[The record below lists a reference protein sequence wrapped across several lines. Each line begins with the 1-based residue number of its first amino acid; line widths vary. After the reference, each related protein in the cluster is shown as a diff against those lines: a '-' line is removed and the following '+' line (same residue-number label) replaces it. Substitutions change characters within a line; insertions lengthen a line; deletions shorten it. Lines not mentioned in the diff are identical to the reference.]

1 MKAIK
6 KAQNG
11 TAKYSDPKPLLDSLS
26 NVRKKLDAEK
36 ASVNAKHL
44 NDQRRYNKAK
54 KDLSKKT
61 TPKAKDGKWIQKAAA
76 SIKRRGTE
84 GKCTPITKP
93 GCTGKAKAL
102 AKTFK
107 KIAKSN
113 KKK

>member
-61 TPKAKDGKWIQKAAA
+61 TPKAKDGKWIQSAVKGMR
-76 SIKRRGTE
+76 KD
-84 GKCTPITKP
+84 KP
-93 GCTGKAKAL
+93 CTGPKLGSKTCPPGSKRYNL
-102 AKTFK
+102 AKTFSK
-107 KIAKSN
+107 MN